1 MTMLIHDFASIT
13 FVLKK
18 QTKPS
23 EELKYQYGPNELQIK
38 FKDKFRNMMGE
49 TVNNSFESLQ
59 RQ

>member
-1 MTMLIHDFASIT
+1 MLIHDFASIT

-23 EELKYQYGPNELQIK
+23 EELNYQYGPNELQIK
-38 FKDKFRNMMGE
+38 FKDKFRNMNGMIFS
-49 TVNNSFESLQ
+49 NSDESNQ